1 MGHGGPATYRR
12 LKRRFLSLTAES
24 SGGRLLP
31 PNEPAEGPPLKC
43 ALPLARSA
51 AHPSPPRSSARP
63 LRRPRRPLLWAAP
76 RAPARRRLGGRRGS
90 PAVPSPPLRGAA
102 CLGRT
107 RRRPA
112 GQQGAAQSP
121 ARPCTRKKR
130 GPACF
135 VSGTL

>member
-12 LKRRFLSLTAES
+12 LKWRFLSLTAES

-63 LRRPRRPLLWAAP
+63 RRPLPCALAVPRPPGAARP
-76 RAPARRRLGGRRGS
+76 GRARRRAAGRRGAPWS
-90 PAVPSPPLRGAA
+90 P
-102 CLGRT
+102 T
-107 RRRPA
+107 
-112 GQQGAAQSP
+112 
-121 ARPCTRKKR
+121 RPCARKKR
-130 GPACF
+130 VLSQVHF
-135 VSGTL
+135 KI